1 MMKTKKKFIVYASLL
16 VRTPILTSST
26 RSTFSKNLCEM
37 TEELFLEA
45 IIIVGKVYGT
55 VILILMMKIELE
67 DFFRI
72 KVISS

>member
-1 MMKTKKKFIVYASLL
+1 
-16 VRTPILTSST
+16 
-26 RSTFSKNLCEM
+26 M